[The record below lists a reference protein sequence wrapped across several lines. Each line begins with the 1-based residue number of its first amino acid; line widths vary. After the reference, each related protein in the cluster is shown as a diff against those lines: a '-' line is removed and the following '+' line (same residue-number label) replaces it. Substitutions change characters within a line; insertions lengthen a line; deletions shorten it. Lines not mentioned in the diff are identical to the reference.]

1 MALRGE
7 IEVTLPNRS
16 VIRVVKTTEATYA
29 DMIQIVQVGL
39 SGTTDTAEVIGS
51 IAHHM
56 DAIPH
61 SEDPVQRAIKIYAH
75 AIEGD
80 IVVRYKLHDQWS
92 VTTLRRDAFLHIR
105 SGRMWSHIRSLG
117 VPLDINGN
125 PEW

>member
-16 VIRVVKTTEATYA
+16 VIRVVKTTVATYA

-39 SGTTDTAEVIGS
+39 NGPTDTTGVIGS

-56 DAIPH
+56 DAIH
-61 SEDPVQRAIKIYAH
+61 SSMEPVRGTIKIYAH

-80 IVVRYKLHDQWS
+80 IVVKFRINRQWLVATLH
-92 VTTLRRDAFLHIR
+92 RAAFLRISSSQMWTHIR
-105 SGRMWSHIRSLG
+105 CLG